1 MQGKSCL
8 GLKSTID
15 TAHFAGAW
23 ILLCYS
29 EEKQNQGKSP
39 FLCCF
44 RRLPMLSKSNIS
56 IFQIELYF
64 DLTSIYWKLKHLK
77 LWPIWAL
84 ALKID
89 SSSLPVHLLPF
100 LILVLELLPAN
111 QSNSFPTVPGDIAA
125 IHPQADGKRWARQN
139 NLCTSSKTPHH
150 ICTTFLT
157 HSTASH
163 HTYGP
168 CNTCKRDSHI
178 LGVISFL
185 RGFYSKPQAT
195 VMNIRTH

>member
-64 DLTSIYWKLKHLK
+64 DLTSIYWKLKNLK

-111 QSNSFPTVPGDIAA
+111 QSDSFPTVSGDIAA
-125 IHPQADGKRWARQN
+125 THPQADGKR
-139 NLCTSSKTPHH
+139 
-150 ICTTFLT
+150 
-157 HSTASH
+157 
-163 HTYGP
+163 
-168 CNTCKRDSHI
+168 
-178 LGVISFL
+178 
-185 RGFYSKPQAT
+185 
-195 VMNIRTH
+195 